1 MSIENVKKFYDS
13 ISQDEALKQKFAE
26 LSQAYQGQPLDE
38 VKALELAEEKILPLA
53 KQLGYAFTMDDVKMF
68 GEEMKQAYLNGE
80 MDDNELMAVT
90 GGGGSLYCVLLG
102 FNERPLESQ
111 NFGACV
117 FLGFNGAGGFC
128 CLIGAGT
135 KG

>member
-1 MSIENVKKFYDS
+1 MSIENVKKFHDS

-26 LSQAYQGQPLDE
+26 LSLAYQGQPLDE
-38 VKALELAEEKILPLA
+38 AKALELAEEKILPLA

-90 GGGGSLYCVLLG
+90 GGGGSLYCALFGL
-102 FNERPLESQ
+102 NERPIESE
-111 NFGACV
+111 NFGVCV